1 MLPAWCLV
9 DLGLPGSLL
18 FCPGVFFEL
27 LLDLFLGIGVKGP
40 RDHLAPF
47 VAIQEP
53 INDRVMES
61 IPESL
66 FENLSHL
73 GSPNNLPFLSH
84 SHKRSYK
91 FSFLFQ
97 TQVCVSPAP
106 ASRSFHHPWSKSI
119 VIRNQIMNGSLSHS
133 HMDRYFFG
141 RCWINGSVQY
151 NQPFLC
157 NPRGP

>member
-27 LLDLFLGIGVKGP
+27 VLDLFLGIGVKGP

-53 INDRVMES
+53 INYRVMES

-66 FENLSHL
+66 FKNLSHL

-97 TQVCVSPAP
+97 SQVCVSSAP
-106 ASRSFHHPWSKSI
+106 ASGSFHYPWPKPI
-119 VIRNQIMNGSLSHS
+119 VIRNQIMNRSLSHP
-133 HMDRYFFG
+133 HMDRYFLG
-141 RCWINGSVQY
+141 WCRINRSVQY
-151 NQPFLC
+151 DQPFLRD
-157 NPRGP
+157 PRGP